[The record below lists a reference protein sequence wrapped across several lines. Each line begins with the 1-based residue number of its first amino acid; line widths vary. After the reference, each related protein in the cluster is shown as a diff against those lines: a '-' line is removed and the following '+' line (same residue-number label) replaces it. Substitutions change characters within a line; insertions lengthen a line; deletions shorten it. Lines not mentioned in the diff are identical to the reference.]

1 MSFSPYSH
9 TVRLIR
15 SIVFCFFLL
24 AIFCA
29 PLRALARTPQSPDAQ
44 PAPQQPAPAPAP
56 GAAAKNSLDSAAKPK
71 PASAKPHRVLT
82 NDDISTG
89 PSVPVAPGARRR
101 LKQLN
106 RCDRACFV
114 EVEKQALSW
123 GYTTAFPRSTRQE
136 MEDRLANDIE
146 ELRNDP
152 KWQQLLLNMISADLN
167 RCTQMQNAPQAP
179 EEHPSHTPTRREILD
194 EEERA
199 KNYRPSP
206 GTDVN
211 GAGSAVLAYR
221 FNTRPDPLRA
231 SFMVHQYMDELHQTC
246 QRQDPADDPDDED
259 P

>member
-1 MSFSPYSH
+1 MSSASH
-9 TVRLIR
+9 SRTARFTRR
-15 SIVFCFFLL
+15 STCYFFALAISCPPNVLL
-24 AIFCA
+24 AR
-29 PLRALARTPQSPDAQ
+29 PPQSSGAP
-44 PAPQQPAPAPAP
+44 PAPQQPAPD
-56 GAAAKNSLDSAAKPK
+56 AAKKDPAVAAPDSAAKPQSTLVK
-71 PASAKPHRVLT
+71 RHRIFT

-89 PSVPVAPGARRR
+89 PTVPIAPGARRR

-106 RCDRACFV
+106 RCDRACFR

-136 MEDRLANDIE
+136 MEDRLAADIE

-167 RCTQMQNAPQAP
+167 RCTQLQNAAGTP
-179 EEHPSHTPTRREILD
+179 EESPSHTPTRQEILD

-199 KNYRPSP
+199 RNYRQTP

-211 GAGSAVLAYR
+211 AAGSAVLAYR
-221 FNTRPDPLRA
+221 FSTRPDPLRA
-231 SFMVHQYMDELHQTC
+231 SFMVYQYMDELHQTC
-246 QRQDPADDPDDED
+246 QVQDPPDDPADED